1 MRKFTIHAYNLSS
14 LESKDVPVC
23 QAFIALYERA
33 RILNKLILQTGSS
46 DTQDELLEIIKDEK
60 CLIFDEYTSTAE
72 MAEHTLVWCINAVQ
86 KSEIVFNSVFSLVE
100 FTIRHKDQKYV
111 VFYAGRSLDGVIKTI
126 KNRQAEIML
135 AWGEAMVSDYMAQQ
149 RAEFATMKG
158 ECGEEID

>member
-1 MRKFTIHAYNLSS
+1 MRKFTIHAYDLASTD
-14 LESKDVPVC
+14 LKDVPVC
-23 QAFIALYERA
+23 QAFMALYERA

-72 MAEHTLVWCINAVQ
+72 MAEYTLAWYVQ
-86 KSEIVFNSVFSLVE
+86 NSEEVVHSSSVFSLVE

-111 VFYAGRSLDGVIKTI
+111 IFYVGRSLGDVIKTI
-126 KNRQAEIML
+126 NERQKEIML
-135 AWGEAMVSDYMAQQ
+135 AWGEAMVSDYMEQQ

-158 ECGEEID
+158 ERGEEMD